1 MDDEPQSGPIRK
13 SRWLMNSLSRSS
25 LLLMTIV
32 GTTMTVAKD
41 TPVQPPVERNP
52 KAVAPK
58 TEIELAEIVLKA
70 LEAEDYD
77 TIEKLMV
84 PFEMAGRFGLKKNR
98 FDDYKEYL
106 KQVRPMSRRFRKYL
120 QQKGILPA
128 VKPTFFAFEPRPV
141 LDSDPNS
148 PLLCDCVIVTVKD
161 RKAGLIE
168 GLGYAD
174 GRWYILMLVAPDH
187 LNDLPPDPKPDPPAD
202 KKQAERSPQAK

>member
-1 MDDEPQSGPIRK
+1 
-13 SRWLMNSLSRSS
+13 MNSLSRSS

-77 TIEKLMV
+77 TIEKLMM
-84 PFEMAGRFGLKKNR
+84 PIEMSGRLGLKKNKL
-98 FDDYKEYL
+98 DAYKQYL
-106 KQVRPMSRRFRKYL
+106 KTVRPMCRRFRKHLL
-120 QQKGILPA
+120 QEGLLPA
-128 VKPTFFAFEPRPV
+128 AKPKFFHLEPKPV
-141 LDSDPNS
+141 DDSDPNS
-148 PLLCDCVIVTVKD
+148 PLWSTGVLLTVNEK
-161 RKAGLIE
+161 KIE
-168 GLGYAD
+168 LVDLLGYVD
-174 GRWYILMLVAPDH
+174 GRWYILMLVDPDH